1 VWKAIWSGKG
11 EEMTENPQEEAMA
24 RLEAVV
30 EKLLAN
36 FNSLKQEK
44 AEIEAQLR
52 QSHYEVEELQGVVA
66 ALKEEKTVVHQR
78 VSGLLSSI
86 EDWEK
91 NQAAA

>member
-1 VWKAIWSGKG
+1 MECNLVRKG
-11 EEMTENPQEEAMA
+11 EKMAENPQEEAMA

-36 FNSLKQEK
+36 FNSMKQEK
-44 AEIEAQLR
+44 AEVEAQLR
-52 QSHYEVEELQGVVA
+52 QRSYEVEELQEVVA
-66 ALKEEKTVVHQR
+66 ALKDEKSVVHQR